1 MSKNTFSFE
10 ELVVWQKAVNFA
22 STVIRMTERIETER
36 RHYRVIEN
44 CEAAAVFVASNIAEG
59 NGRHSTKEYIH
70 FLYIARGSLY
80 ESITQL
86 IIFHNNGWISPEDR
100 GELKVLATEIGK
112 MLSSLIKSHK
122 KSITYDP

>member
-1 MSKNTFSFE
+1 MSENTFSFE
-10 ELVVWQKAVNFA
+10 ELIVWQKAVNFA
-22 STVIRMTERIETER
+22 STVIRLTESIETER

-44 CEAAAVFVASNIAEG
+44 CEAAAVSIASNIAEG

-86 IIFHNNGWISPEDR
+86 IIFHNNNWVSTEDFM
-100 GELKVLATEIGK
+100 ELKVLAAEIGK
-112 MLSSLIKSHK
+112 MISALIKAHK
-122 KSITYDP
+122 KT